1 MTREPHINDSMRRP
15 QALLYLRAASGNQAE
30 RDRAIVAQQ
39 HVCTQRAEEL
49 GAMVVGEFVDF
60 GSGLSTERPGLT
72 DLLAKLGEQ
81 RATTPARRCYV
92 IAADHAR
99 IGRSVQA
106 YSHVS
111 YEIDRA
117 GGLIHIA
124 SIALAEYEA
133 LTRRISETEGDGWPP
148 PDEQDK

>member
-1 MTREPHINDSMRRP
+1 MTREPHINDSRRP

-60 GSGLSTERPGLT
+60 GSGLSTERPGVT
-72 DLLAKLGEQ
+72 DLLTKLGEL
-81 RATTPARRCYV
+81 RATTPSRPRYV

-111 YEIDRA
+111 YEIERS
-117 GGLIHIA
+117 GGLLNIA
-124 SIALAEYEA
+124 SVALVEYEA
-133 LTRRISETEGDGWPP
+133 LMRRVPETEDDGWPP
-148 PDEQDK
+148 PDERNR

>member
-1 MTREPHINDSMRRP
+1 MTHNSYFEDSVRHP
-15 QALLYLRAASGNQAE
+15 LALLYLRAASGNQAE

-49 GAMVVGEFVDF
+49 GATVVGEFVDF
-60 GSGLSTERPGLT
+60 GSGLSTERPGVA
-72 DLLAKLGEQ
+72 DLLAKLAQ
-81 RATTPARRCYV
+81 LRASAPNRLHYV

-124 SIALAEYEA
+124 SVALAEYEA
-133 LTRRISETEGDGWPP
+133 LARRSARLNTDGLPP
-148 PDEQDK
+148 PESS